1 MLTPLEE
8 QENVCVMWCRFRKEK
23 REGRTKLDDLSEEDY
38 TSMSRVKHLAMI
50 PIRRIARMEDD
61 GDNACDALVRKL
73 GLNSRCEASLAKLAK
88 YVVNPNLTHLREI
101 EEVVSHSK
109 KIMDSEKQEEAAYT
123 NKENNGEVVEEK
135 EPENGEENRKALAS
149 LESEEQTVA
158 LDKDLAEMRL
168 LSSKKCEEDIF
179 AKLISSDTLET
190 ELLLLIHS
198 FMVGAILSRRRMLQ
212 QRVT

>member
-1 MLTPLEE
+1 
-8 QENVCVMWCRFRKEK
+8 
-23 REGRTKLDDLSEEDY
+23 
-38 TSMSRVKHLAMI
+38 
-50 PIRRIARMEDD
+50 
-61 GDNACDALVRKL
+61 
-73 GLNSRCEASLAKLAK
+73 
-88 YVVNPNLTHLREI
+88 EI
-101 EEVVSHSK
+101 EEVVAHSK

-179 AKLISSDTLET
+179 AKLCHVAALQISVKKLLNVFDDTYSHAAASVDNGPPED
-190 ELLLLIHS
+190 
-198 FMVGAILSRRRMLQ
+198 
-212 QRVT
+212 